1 MLTRH
6 NEIPA
11 VYRSNSLRIPPIF
24 DSSAIWE
31 SGYQGICDFDDSK
44 PCPEPEPELYNFEKK
59 YEVP

>member
-1 MLTRH
+1 VRLSTAPGSIAVVDCALATMLTRH

-31 SGYQGICDFDDSK
+31 SGYQGICDFD
-44 PCPEPEPELYNFEKK
+44 L
-59 YEVP
+59 